1 MLFIRSSDISI
12 DFAGIRNLNVRF
24 NSASASFLGRRA
36 LPFHF
41 LQVFHFSSSYD
52 DYR

>member
-12 DFAGIRNLNVRF
+12 DFAGIRNLNVRL
-24 NSASASFLGRRA
+24 NSASLGFFFFLGRRA

-41 LQVFHFSSSYD
+41 LQVFHVSS
-52 DYR
+52 

>member
-12 DFAGIRNLNVRF
+12 DFAGIRNLNVRL
-24 NSASASFLGRRA
+24 NSASLGFLGRRA

-41 LQVFHFSSSYD
+41 LQVFHVSS
-52 DYR
+52 

>member
-12 DFAGIRNLNVRF
+12 DFAGIRNLNVRL
-24 NSASASFLGRRA
+24 NSASLGVFLGHRA

-41 LQVFHFSSSYD
+41 LQVFHVSS
-52 DYR
+52 